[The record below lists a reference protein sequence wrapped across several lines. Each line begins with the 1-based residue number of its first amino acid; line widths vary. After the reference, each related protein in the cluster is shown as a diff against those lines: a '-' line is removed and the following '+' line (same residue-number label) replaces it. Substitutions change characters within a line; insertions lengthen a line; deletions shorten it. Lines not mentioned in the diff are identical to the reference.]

1 MNGGDRPDPTQ
12 WREALR
18 WFAFAFDDLR
28 LARLAVTDGAVL
40 GGAAFHVQQATEK
53 VLKALLVAKAADVRR
68 VHDINELAG
77 IAHRH
82 WPEVIVNPFP
92 LARVT
97 AWYTV
102 TRHPGLDDFSIGT
115 DEVVAA
121 LDEVRALIGTLR
133 ELVPS
138 DLLIESG
145 IAEKWQD
152 SNSLP
157 DSSSSADRGSR

>member
-1 MNGGDRPDPTQ
+1 MSGGDRPSPAQ
-12 WREALR
+12 WHEALR
-18 WFAFAFDDLR
+18 WFAFALDDLR
-28 LARLAVTDGAVL
+28 LAELAFRDGAVL
-40 GGAAFHVQQATEK
+40 GGAAFHVQQTTEK

-82 WPEVIVNPFP
+82 WPEVIANPFP

-97 AWYTV
+97 AWYIV
-102 TRHPGLDDFSIGT
+102 TRYPGLDDISVGA
-115 DEVVAA
+115 DEVAAA
-121 LDEVRALIGTLR
+121 LGEVRVLIGKLV

-138 DLLIESG
+138 DLLTESG

-152 SNSLP
+152 SNSLSGP
-157 DSSSSADRGSR
+157 SANAGGGCG